1 MDILSVISTLLTG
14 IFTAAVK
21 NIPALLRL
29 KSTLEL
35 LAQSSLFLAATGAPF
50 GLISFVKRAI
60 KFFL

>member
-14 IFTAAVK
+14 IFTATVK
-21 NIPALLRL
+21 NIPALLQL

-35 LAQSSLFLAATGAPF
+35 LAPSSLFLAAIGVSF
-50 GLISFVKRAI
+50 GLISIVKRAI